1 MEDKKASPTTKRTY
15 RKSLGLFELVGFGL
29 GGTIGSGIFIVPGI
43 AASIAGPSSIL
54 AWIFACT
61 SASSIMYALAKT
73 SSKYP
78 STGAFYS
85 IFSQVFN
92 KRISVFVVLMYII
105 SCVFGIAAI
114 ASGIGQYV
122 YSLAFGDFRDTTNTH
137 ITNATNRSTTS
148 SDIITLLF
156 IVEMMAIL
164 AFCLINI
171 KGVFISGKA
180 ESVLTIVKVAPLIML
195 SFLLLPYIRE
205 SNFVPFFPSYTSATS
220 GGIASNSSFLKAL
233 VIVYFPLTGFEI
245 CAIPVAETK
254 GGEKTVYRSM
264 QLVIGIVVFIY
275 IFLNISLIGSVGS
288 AVLANSPAP
297 IATASGLILK
307 QSQSIV
313 ALIGIVAM
321 LSAINAYMLAGSR
334 VLQNITALSY
344 DNHHLHFI
352 NQLKVLS
359 SKGTPA
365 AAIMVVTFASC
376 ISLILFSGHFEELA
390 EISVIATN
398 GFVCLSAYKM
408 FSDNTRIR
416 IIAAAGALSTFAI
429 IVIYFGFQ
437 ILR

>member
-1 MEDKKASPTTKRTY
+1 
-15 RKSLGLFELVGFGL
+15 
-29 GGTIGSGIFIVPGI
+29 
-43 AASIAGPSSIL
+43 
-54 AWIFACT
+54 
-61 SASSIMYALAKT
+61 MYALAKT

-85 IFSQVFN
+85 IFSVL
-92 KRISVFVVLMYII
+92 VVLVYII

-148 SDIITLLF
+148 SEIIILLF
-156 IVEMMAIL
+156 IVEMVAIL

-180 ESVLTIVKVAPLIML
+180 ESVLTIVKAAPLIML

-220 GGIASNSSFLKAL
+220 GGIASIGDSVFSSYRE
-233 VIVYFPLTGFEI
+233 IEI

-254 GGEKTVYRSM
+254 GGRKTVYRSM
-264 QLVIGIVVFIY
+264 QLVIGIIVFIY

-321 LSAINAYMLAGSR
+321 LSAINAYMLAG
-334 VLQNITALSY
+334 Y
-344 DNHHLHFI
+344 F
-352 NQLKVLS
+352 
-359 SKGTPA
+359 KGT
-365 AAIMVVTFASC
+365 SKY
-376 ISLILFSGHFEELA
+376 HF
-390 EISVIATN
+390 
-398 GFVCLSAYKM
+398 F
-408 FSDNTRIR
+408 
-416 IIAAAGALSTFAI
+416 II
-429 IVIYFGFQ
+429 
-437 ILR
+437 

>member
-1 MEDKKASPTTKRTY
+1 MEGKRGTATSKRSY

-29 GGTIGSGIFIVPGI
+29 GGTIGSGIFIVPSI
-43 AASIAGPSSIL
+43 AAGIGGPSSIL

-61 SASSIMYALAKT
+61 SASCIMYALAKT

-92 KRISVFVVLMYII
+92 KRISVLVVLMYIV
-105 SCVFGIAAI
+105 SCIFGIAAI
-114 ASGIGQYV
+114 ASGIGQYA
-122 YSLAFGDFRDTTNTH
+122 YSLVFGELSDTTNTH
-137 ITNATNRSTTS
+137 ITNATSF
-148 SDIITLLF
+148 DIIILLF
-156 IVEMMAIL
+156 VVEVMAIL

-171 KGVFISGKA
+171 NGVFISGKA
-180 ESVLTIVKVAPLIML
+180 ESVLTIVKVTPLIML

-205 SNFVPFFPSYTSATS
+205 SNFVPFFHSYTSATT
-220 GGIASNSSFLKAL
+220 GGIASNSTVFLKAL

-245 CAIPVAETK
+245 CAIPLAETK

-288 AVLANSPAP
+288 RVLANSPAP
-297 IATASGLILK
+297 LATASGLILK

-334 VLQNITALSY
+334 VLQNITSLSY
-344 DNHHLHFI
+344 LHVM
-352 NQLKVLS
+352 NQLKILS

-365 AAIMVVTFASC
+365 AAIIIVTSASC
-376 ISLILFSGHFEELA
+376 ISLLLFSGHFEELA
-390 EISVIATN
+390 DISVIATLIPY

-408 FSDNTRIR
+408 FYDNTRIR